1 MVLLSLDPGRGN
13 GSIKKSGY
21 RKIDM
26 KENSFTRTSQL
37 HNEQL
42 NIQKVLNFKFVNVLG
57 ALNTRTILLY

>member
-1 MVLLSLDPGRGN
+1 MVRL
-13 GSIKKSGY
+13 KKSGY